1 MQNEKH
7 KMSFKRVRQLRRG
20 GIALAAVLW
29 AVMLLTALVTVL
41 AKTSRLETRISLAS
55 AERVGGKWAC
65 RAGIETAIGLLND
78 DTTPAD
84 SLTDIWN
91 DPTECEDVICGDF
104 TFTIRVVDESG
115 KLNINTASK
124 QQLLEL
130 PYMEAN
136 EGIVSAILDWRDKD
150 HDLQAS
156 GAEAGYY
163 RNLSEIPYEIR
174 NGNFQTIRELLLV
187 KDVTSEY
194 FYGEDTN
201 FNGELDFNEKDGR
214 QRWPLD
220 NEDDMLDEG
229 WISFLSCYSYVK
241 NVDAEGEGRVNIN
254 KADENELAE
263 KLSITK
269 GQAKWI
275 VQNRKGDY
283 KSITDLINDKSP
295 SEPREV
301 KESELEQPQEMDL
314 TTFADIADRITVNDD
329 KIQVGLVN
337 VNTAPREVLVALTE
351 GDEALADNII
361 SYRDSRDVESV
372 GELALGETMTV
383 SDCKKIADKITT
395 RSSVYTIYCTATSVQ
410 TGAKFTV
417 EAVVDRDKEPGQIL
431 YWHQGAFH

>member
-1 MQNEKH
+1 MKNEKY
-7 KMSFKRVRQLRRG
+7 KMSLERARQLRRG
-20 GIALAAVLW
+20 GIALVAVLW

-41 AKTSRLETRISLAS
+41 AKTSRLETRISLAR

-84 SLTDIWN
+84 SLTDLWN
-91 DPTECEDVICGDF
+91 DTTECEDVICGGF

-124 QQLLEL
+124 EQLLEL

-136 EGIVSAILDWRDKD
+136 EEIVGAILDWRDGD
-150 HDLQAS
+150 DDQQAN

-174 NGNFQTIRELLLV
+174 NGNFPTIRELLLV
-187 KDVTSEY
+187 KDVTREY

-201 FNGELDFNEKDGR
+201 FNGVLDFNEKDGS
-214 QRWPLD
+214 QRWPMD
-220 NEDDMLDEG
+220 NEDDVLDEG
-229 WISFLSCYSYVK
+229 WISFLSCYSYVQ
-241 NVDAEGEGRVNIN
+241 NVDADGDARVNIN
-254 KADENELAE
+254 KADENELTE
-263 KLSITK
+263 KLGITK

-275 VQNRKGDY
+275 VENRKNDY

-301 KESELEQPQEMDL
+301 RESELERPEEMDL
-314 TTFADIADRITVNDD
+314 TTFADIADRITVSDD
-329 KIQVGLVN
+329 KVQVGLVN

-351 GDEALADNII
+351 GDETLADNII
-361 SYRDSRDVESV
+361 SYRDSMDVESV
-372 GELALGETMTV
+372 GDLALGETMTV

-395 RSSVYTIYCTATSVQ
+395 RSSVYTIYCTATSMQ
-410 TGAKFTV
+410 TGAKFTAEV
-417 EAVVDRDKEPGQIL
+417 VVDRDKEPGQIL